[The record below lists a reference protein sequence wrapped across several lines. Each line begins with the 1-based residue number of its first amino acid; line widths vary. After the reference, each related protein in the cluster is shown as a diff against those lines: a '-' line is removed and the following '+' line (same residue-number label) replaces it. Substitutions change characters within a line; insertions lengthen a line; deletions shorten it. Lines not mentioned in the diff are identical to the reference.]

1 MSNEV
6 LYRGEVTGLSYH
18 LYSKHIDHLEVGTK
32 LALIPV
38 ENQYDPNAVGVF
50 YQGDQIGWVPKAKNG
65 PVRSA
70 LQELGTVSATVL
82 NHDKTQGF
90 NSRLYI
96 GATTPIKGAASRTP
110 HTHINTATQEP
121 KMSKLNNLIETNKN
135 SASSAAY
142 MEAGYIANKQLGKV
156 LGKQLPMMVRGYAD
170 TPLGHLVLAN
180 LALLAVEHFRP
191 DQRQLRRLAQAMQ
204 VQAYQELLK
213 ELDIDGMIDDLLEN
227 GSIKRAL
234 SKLKDSGDEETSEE

>member
-18 LYSKHIDHLEVGTK
+18 LYSQHIDHLEVGTK
-32 LALIPV
+32 LVLIPV

-50 YQGDQIGWVPKAKNG
+50 YQGDQIGWIPKAKNG
-65 PVRSA
+65 PLRSA
-70 LQELGTVSATVL
+70 LKELGSASATVL
-82 NHDKTQGF
+82 VHDKSQGF

-96 GATTPIKGAASRTP
+96 GAATPIKEAASRTS
-110 HTHINTATQEP
+110 HTHTNTATQEP

-180 LALLAVEHFRP
+180 LALLAIDHFRP
-191 DQRQLRRLAQAMQ
+191 DQRQLRRLTQAMQ

-234 SKLKDSGDEETSEE
+234 SKLKDSGDEEISGE